1 MSSLPSEPIVIAL
14 DSPAVGRWGQVIAY
28 LRSVAQPVHLV
39 GGTVRDLLLGRT
51 TQDLDVTV
59 EANALALARSLAD
72 DLGGAFV
79 SMDAARD
86 TGRVVFGE
94 GLGKQ
99 LIVDC
104 AAWRG
109 PTLEEDLRHRDFTVN
124 ALAVPVGQ
132 GQAEVIDVTGGL
144 ADLRRRLLRAAYGRS
159 LTDDPLRGLRAIRL
173 AAELSSFGFRLEHGT
188 AVALREH
195 AWMLREPA
203 PERVRDELVRILSA
217 EAPES
222 WLRLMA
228 NLGQLPVVLP
238 ELAAL
243 RSISNRNTFGRAL
256 AKLRYTSDLWRWING
271 LDVAET
277 GPDLEMERA
286 LQPLR
291 PFLAEHFASGD
302 SRVRTRGQMWM
313 WAALAQDWGLTGEPI
328 GDHSDEVGVSWPARA
343 GQHLSSQL
351 AADCLRRLRFNEAET
366 LRVATIVAQ
375 PLWPLDAL
383 RPGDMPDRRI
393 VHRYFKNTGDAGVEI
408 ALLSLMSRRVAG
420 DPAQRPELWRW
431 HVGLVAVLL
440 EGYFTQRETV
450 IAPRPLID
458 GNDLMEA
465 LGLPSGQLVGSLLAE
480 VAEAQAAG
488 ELRSREEALG
498 LASRLFGYLQWKDPM
513 D

>member
-1 MSSLPSEPIVIAL
+1 MSSLPSEPTVISL
-14 DSPAVGRWGQVIAY
+14 GFPAAGRWGQVMQY

-51 TQDLDVTV
+51 TRDLDIVV
-59 EANALALARSLAD
+59 EANALALARGLAD

-94 GLGKQ
+94 GLGRQ
-99 LIVDC
+99 FTVDC

-109 PTLEEDLRHRDFTVN
+109 PTLEEDLRHRDFTIN
-124 ALAVPVGQ
+124 ALAVPVDQ
-132 GQAEVIDVTGGL
+132 AQAEVIDVTGGL
-144 ADLRRRLLRAAYGRS
+144 ADLHQRQLRAAYERS
-159 LTDDPLRGLRAIRL
+159 LADDPLRGLRAIRL
-173 AAELSSFGFRLEHGT
+173 AAELSSFDFRLEHGT
-188 AVALREH
+188 AAALREH
-195 AWMLREPA
+195 AWRLREPA

-217 EAPES
+217 AAPDR

-243 RSISNRNTFGRAL
+243 TGVSIENSFGRAL
-256 AKLRYTSDLWRWING
+256 ATLSYTSGLWRWIDG
-271 LDVAET
+271 LAVAEA

-286 LQPLR
+286 LEPLR

-302 SRVRTRGQMWM
+302 SRVRNRGQMWM
-313 WAALAQDWGLTGEPI
+313 WAALAQDWGLTGAQVSEY
-328 GDHSDEVGVSWPARA
+328 GDETADSGPARA
-343 GQHLSSQL
+343 GQHPSSQL

-366 LRVATIVAQ
+366 LRVATIAGH
-375 PLWPLDAL
+375 PLWPLEVV
-383 RPGDMPDRRI
+383 RPGDLPDRRI

-408 ALLSLMSRRVAG
+408 ALLSLVSRRVAG

-431 HVGLVAVLL
+431 HVALVAVLL
-440 EGYFTQRETV
+440 EGYFTRREAV

-458 GNDLMEA
+458 GNDVMEA
-465 LGLPSGQLVGSLLAE
+465 LGLPPGQVVGALLAE

-488 ELRSREEALG
+488 ELRSREEALE